1 MDDQENPPPL
11 PRPKIDT
18 KYESPSGSQSKSGYK
33 ALNSYDK
40 NWIPGYEDQEAN
52 RARNKQAEFESYI
65 PFVGITIFCILIF
78 IFVKKALFNPLRE
91 SANYRFPDTIV
102 RKSDSIE
109 FRLISENSSSGT
121 YEYKTDNSQEEV
133 TINKS
138 DIKFQTRFYS
148 NLEPI

>member
-1 MDDQENPPPL
+1 M
-11 PRPKIDT
+11 
-18 KYESPSGSQSKSGYK
+18 
-33 ALNSYDK
+33 
-40 NWIPGYEDQEAN
+40 
-52 RARNKQAEFESYI
+52 
-65 PFVGITIFCILIF
+65 
-78 IFVKKALFNPLRE
+78 FNPLVK
-91 SANYRFPDTIV
+91 SANYRFSDTIV